1 MDRRKRATRAVL
13 SKRGRAPRSLRADVR
28 PGGGATD
35 GGDSLFRS
43 VAESSANLL
52 RSEKLHR
59 SLTETMSEGIV
70 IIDPDMRVTYVNDR
84 FCRMIGYRREEL
96 IGRLGSEYL
105 DAANQ
110 KIAWHQLTRR
120 KRGIVAPYE
129 LAFMCKGGG
138 LVHTQVSPAPIRD
151 EQGRFSG
158 SMSVVTD
165 LTLLKQTE
173 KDLRQVKAEL
183 EVRVKKRTAE
193 LAAAN
198 EGLRKEVIERR
209 HAQAAQ
215 LASERAER
223 HLRERLAS
231 LHSVTM
237 ELSKARTF
245 DDLCRAAIQ
254 LGRKRLGFDR
264 LGLWFALPDNK
275 IQGSFGTD
283 EFGRLR
289 DERGV
294 RIVVVPTAV
303 GAGLLS
309 NQTRLAEEA
318 NAALLNSRGRTV
330 GRGTRITSALW
341 DGDNVIGYLSADNLI
356 RRRPFST
363 ADKQVLSLY
372 ADALGHLC
380 SRKRAEESL
389 RQSEEK
395 YRQLFAMETDALLLL
410 DAQTRRVLDVNE
422 SACRL
427 YGYTREEFVGL
438 HMQDTLTDRKTSLR
452 AIEDVIRTGN
462 AWVPLRYHK
471 KKDGTVFPVEIAASC
486 FELHGRKVICGAFR
500 DITQRVRAQ
509 EKLDAAHARIVS
521 AREEERRRLS
531 RELHD
536 SVGQSLI
543 AANLRLNVIA
553 RDPTAAGAAEA
564 MRDLSM
570 HLRTLSGEVRRVCR
584 SIYPQALEALGLSAA
599 MRQLAN
605 EMGTAR
611 PRVSVHCAKSLQ
623 KTRFPL
629 DTEIALYR
637 ICQEASANAVQHG
650 QPDRI
655 DLRLESSGGQLR
667 LSVADNGKGFRPEK
681 TANHGLGLTSMKERA
696 DAIGA
701 TFKITSR
708 PGRTCVE
715 VRWPL
720 RRRIEM
726 AR

>member
-1 MDRRKRATRAVL
+1 MARRKRATRAVL
-13 SKRGRAPRSLRADVR
+13 SKRGRAPRSARADVR
-28 PGGGATD
+28 PGGASG

-43 VAESSANLL
+43 AAESSANLL

-70 IIDPDMRVTYVNDR
+70 IIDSDMRVTYVNDR

-96 IGRLGSEYL
+96 IGRLGSEHL

-138 LVHTQVSPAPIRD
+138 HVHTQVSPAPIRD
-151 EQGRFSG
+151 EHGRFGG

-165 LTLLKQTE
+165 LTQLKQTE
-173 KDLRQVKAEL
+173 EALRQIKAEL

-215 LASERAER
+215 LASERGER
-223 HLRERLAS
+223 HLRERLAR
-231 LHSVTM
+231 LHGVTM

-264 LGLWFALPDNK
+264 LGLWFVLPDGR
-275 IQGSFGTD
+275 IQGSFGID
-283 EFGRLR
+283 ESGRLR
-289 DERGV
+289 DERGTRL
-294 RIVVVPTAV
+294 RIQPKSQA
-303 GAGLLS
+303 AYLLS
-309 NQTRLAEEA
+309 HRTGLAEEA
-318 NAALLNSRGRTV
+318 DVPLMDGRGQRV
-330 GRGTRITSALW
+330 GRGSRITSGMW
-341 DGDNVIGYLSADNLI
+341 DGNEVVGYLSADNLV

-363 ADKQVLSLY
+363 ADKQILALY
-372 ADALGHLC
+372 ADALGRLC
-380 SRKRAEESL
+380 SRERAEESL

-395 YRQLFAMETDALLLL
+395 YRQLFATETDALVLV
-410 DAQTRRVLDVNE
+410 DATTLRHIDVNE

-427 YGYTREEFVGL
+427 YGYTRDELVGL
-438 HMQDTLTDRKTSLR
+438 HMKHVVADWRISGPNVRDLVRRGSTM
-452 AIEDVIRTGN
+452 
-462 AWVPLRYHK
+462 VPLRYHRR
-471 KKDGTVFPVEIAASC
+471 KDGTAVPVEIAASS
-486 FELHGRKVICGAFR
+486 FILNGRKVICGAIR
-500 DITQRVRAQ
+500 DMTQRVRDQ
-509 EKLDAAHARIVS
+509 ETLDAAHARIVS

-599 MRQLAN
+599 MRQLAT

-637 ICQEASANAVQHG
+637 ICQEALANAVQHA
-650 QPDRI
+650 QADRI

-667 LSVADNGKGFRPEK
+667 LSVVDNGKGFRPEK

-715 VRWPL
+715 VRWP
-720 RRRIEM
+720 
-726 AR
+726 